1 MADTTDSSVVRVKS
15 QLKLTERQQLARKL
29 LQSHR
34 HTLLVG
40 GSRSGKTTLL
50 VHEIAARALRAD
62 NSRHAILRL
71 HANAARASVAL
82 DTLPKVFR
90 VAFPGER
97 LKRHRAE
104 GYFSLDN
111 GSEIWIGGLG
121 DQDQVEKILG
131 KEYATIFLNECSQI
145 PVCLGAGGADAARAG
160 GGRPD
165 AGRLLRPQSDQ
176 QGPLDQPSVRETS
189 AIRSRGSR
197 L

>member
-1 MADTTDSSVVRVKS
+1 M
-15 QLKLTERQQLARKL
+15 
-29 LQSHR
+29 
-34 HTLLVG
+34 
-40 GSRSGKTTLL
+40 
-50 VHEIAARALRAD
+50 HEIAARALRAD

-145 PVCLGAGGADAARAG
+145 PYASVLVALTRLAQVVGGLHAS
-160 GGRPD
+160 
-165 AGRLLRPQSDQ
+165 RLLRPQSDQ
-176 QGPLDQPSVRETS
+176 QGPLDQPSVRRQ
-189 AIRSRGSR
+189 ARSDLAAAACRS
-197 L
+197 